1 MTQTKQPIR
10 AKHILVKH
18 EYEAR
23 DLSAKLKEGASFEEL
38 ARKFS
43 LCSSAPL
50 GGDLGD
56 LTKKLDRLDENF
68 REALEKTKA
77 GEISGPVRSSFGYHL
92 IQRY

>member
-1 MTQTKQPIR
+1 MREVIR

-18 EYEAR
+18 EFEIQ
-23 DLSAKLKEGASFEEL
+23 DLLRKLREGASFDEL
-38 ARKFS
+38 ARKYS
-43 LCSSAPL
+43 SCPSAPL

-56 LTKKLDRLDENF
+56 LTKKLDRLDESF
-68 REALEKTKA
+68 REALEKLKA